1 MILSKQD
8 TTKRYSARIHLGAI
22 NCLGDLLGP
31 RLYPASLSNQNLGLK
46 LKFSLCYMFYHM
58 FCTKDWSIDQ
68 LNFLRNFQKC
78 NLAYSRYDRGL
89 PRAPYRPYIITM
101 FGQFICSINLSRFFT
116 QKPLQFFTFKDILVE
131 TTLPVG
137 YSK

>member
-8 TTKRYSARIHLGAI
+8 TTKRYSGIHLGAI

-31 RLYPASLSNQNLGLK
+31 RLYPASLSNPNLALGLK
-46 LKFSLCYMFYHM
+46 LKYSLCYMFYCK

-78 NLAYSRYDRGL
+78 NLAYSRYDIGD
-89 PRAPYRPYIITM
+89 
-101 FGQFICSINLSRFFT
+101 SRE
-116 QKPLQFFTFKDILVE
+116 PPIG
-131 TTLPVG
+131 PI
-137 YSK
+137 